1 MGVWF
6 LANAMAND
14 FAGMLSKLYPEGGKA
29 TSFFGHPITTLNDF
43 FMIFVLLS
51 GVAAVILFAL
61 SKVLLK
67 MMRGLR

>member
-14 FAGMLSKLYPEGGKA
+14 FAGMLSKLYPEPGKT
-29 TSFFGHPITTLNDF
+29 TSFFGHPITSLYDF

-51 GVAAVILFAL
+51 GVAAIVLFLL
-61 SKVLLK
+61 SRKMLK
-67 MMRGLR
+67 MMHGLR